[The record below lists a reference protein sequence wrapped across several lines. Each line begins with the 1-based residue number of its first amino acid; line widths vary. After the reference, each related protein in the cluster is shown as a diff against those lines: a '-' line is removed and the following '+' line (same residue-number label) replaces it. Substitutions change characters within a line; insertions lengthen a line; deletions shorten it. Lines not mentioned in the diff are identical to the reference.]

1 MIFSENRYPLFRI
14 MLKSKMRSIRSAG
27 FIGWPCAAL
36 ALAAAGFSV
45 GAARAQLPD
54 AVASLDTAPF
64 VTLHAEGAQIYEC
77 KADSDGKLSWTF
89 REPVAALM
97 LDGRT
102 VGRHYAGPTW
112 EHVDGSSVQ
121 AKVVGTAPGATA
133 NDIPWLK
140 LDVTGRHGS
149 GALAGADVIQRINT
163 AGGVLHGACERAG
176 SLRSVGYSADYVF
189 RRKDR

>member
-1 MIFSENRYPLFRI
+1 M
-14 MLKSKMRSIRSAG
+14 A
-27 FIGWPCAAL
+27 IGNSGIISRLATAL
-36 ALAAAGFSV
+36 AVAAGALSV
-45 GAARAQLPD
+45 GVARAQLPD
-54 AVASLDTAPF
+54 AIAALDAAPL

-77 KADSDGKLSWTF
+77 KTGSDGKLTWTF
-89 REPVAALM
+89 REPIASLM

-121 AKVVGTAPGATA
+121 AKVVGNAPGATA

-140 LDVTGRHGS
+140 LEVVERRGT
-149 GALAGADVIQRINT
+149 GALAGADIVQRINT
-163 AGGVLHGACERAG
+163 AGGVLHGSCERAG

-189 RRKDR
+189 RRKDK

>member
-1 MIFSENRYPLFRI
+1 MAIGNSGMISRLTT
-14 MLKSKMRSIRSAG
+14 
-27 FIGWPCAAL
+27 AL
-36 ALAAAGFSV
+36 AVAAGALSV
-45 GAARAQLPD
+45 GVARAQLPD
-54 AVASLDTAPF
+54 AIAALDAAPL

-77 KADSDGKLSWTF
+77 KTGSDGKPNWTF
-89 REPVAALM
+89 REPIASLM

-121 AKVVGTAPGATA
+121 AKVIGNAPGATA

-140 LDVTGRHGS
+140 LEVVEHRGT
-149 GALAGADVIQRINT
+149 GALAGADIIQRINT
-163 AGGVLHGACERAG
+163 AGGVLHGSCERAG

>member
-1 MIFSENRYPLFRI
+1 MAIGNSGMISRLTT
-14 MLKSKMRSIRSAG
+14 
-27 FIGWPCAAL
+27 AL
-36 ALAAAGFSV
+36 AVAAGALSV
-45 GAARAQLPD
+45 GVARAQLPD
-54 AVASLDTAPF
+54 AIAALDAAPL

-77 KADSDGKLSWTF
+77 KTGSDGKLTWTF
-89 REPVAALM
+89 REPIASLM

-121 AKVVGTAPGATA
+121 AKIIGNAPGATA

-140 LDVTGRHGS
+140 LEVVERRGT
-149 GALAGADVIQRINT
+149 GALAGADIVQRINT
-163 AGGVLHGACERAG
+163 AGGVLHGSCERAG